1 MTIEQTVQIAGL
13 LSDVQFLIEMD
24 KNREARRLLNKAKR
38 DLFEIAR
45 KDASTELE
53 LKVWLESKQ
62 AFFTEEDPDIMDRSG
77 RILAKIEEAKAGII
91 SQESLKIYLKQ
102 IQEDEYHD

>member
-53 LKVWLESKQ
+53 LK
-62 AFFTEEDPDIMDRSG
+62 
-77 RILAKIEEAKAGII
+77 AKAGII